1 MTIIVKSFGKAT
13 TFYVFFCFF
22 PVPPVRLIVLLY
34 PNTELAGRV
43 VLAKRKTHLLFEQVG
58 QPFLR
63 TFLRHCSFIR
73 GVSELFQVLRSLNLC
88 QKYFVQGTP
97 D

>member
-13 TFYVFFCFF
+13 NFYVL
-22 PVPPVRLIVLLY
+22 PPVRLIVLLY

-58 QPFLR
+58 QPFLS
-63 TFLRHCSFIR
+63 TFL
-73 GVSELFQVLRSLNLC
+73 
-88 QKYFVQGTP
+88 
-97 D
+97 